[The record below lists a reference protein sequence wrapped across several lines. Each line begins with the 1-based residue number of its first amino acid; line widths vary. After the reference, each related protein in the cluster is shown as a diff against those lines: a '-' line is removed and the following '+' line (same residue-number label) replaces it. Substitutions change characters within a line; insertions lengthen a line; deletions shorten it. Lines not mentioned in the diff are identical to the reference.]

1 MVLCFYLFSDGK
13 FRMGRILLQIIFENK
28 INILNLL
35 KIIEQLLF
43 EGLF

>member
-1 MVLCFYLFSDGK
+1 M
-13 FRMGRILLQIIFENK
+13 RRILLQIIFENK

-43 EGLF
+43 VGLF